1 MNRKKQ
7 NIIDAAYSLFI
18 EKGYSATSIQEIL
31 DEAGI
36 SKGTFYNYFASKTEC
51 LIAIMESVGAEIRQK
66 RMECAAGKR
75 VDDKEVLSDQLAVR
89 IQVNREKNLFSLYES
104 IFYSQDKELKDFA
117 KNSYKKEL
125 DWMSSRIIDLYGH
138 KAAPYALDNAASMH
152 GSTQQLVNLW
162 LLTTDEDL
170 PPKRLASFVVDR
182 LEVSLL
188 AQIDSGE
195 RFILAPTVY
204 TEKTAENLT
213 VEELAEQLEAFA
225 GNNPEDSA
233 EKQLILFLAG
243 ELKIH
248 SPRKALLESVL
259 GTLSSIPG
267 HESELMILLEQVW
280 KKLAK
285 F

>member
-7 NIIDAAYSLFI
+7 NIIDAAYALFI
-18 EKGYSATSIQEIL
+18 DKGYSATSIQEIL

-36 SKGTFYNYFASKTEC
+36 SKGTFYNYFTSKTEC

-75 VDDKEVLSDQLAVR
+75 VDDKEVFADQLAVR
-89 IQVNREKNLFSLYES
+89 IQINREKNLFALYES
-104 IFYSQDKELKDFA
+104 IFYSQDKELKNFA
-117 KNSYKKEL
+117 KTSYKKEL
-125 DWMSSRIIDLYGH
+125 DWMSSRIIDLFGQT
-138 KAAPYALDNAASMH
+138 AAPYALDNAAAMH
-152 GSTQQLVNLW
+152 GTIQQLVNVW

-170 PPKRLASFVVDR
+170 PPKALATFAVNR
-182 LEVSLL
+182 LEVSLR

-204 TEKTAENLT
+204 TEKSAANLS
-213 VEELAEQLEAFA
+213 VAELAQQLESYSR
-225 GNNPEDSA
+225 NTLEDSA
-233 EKQLILFLAG
+233 SKQLVEFLAG
-243 ELKIH
+243 ELKSG

-259 GTLSSIPG
+259 GTLSTIPG

>member
-1 MNRKKQ
+1 
-7 NIIDAAYSLFI
+7 
-18 EKGYSATSIQEIL
+18 
-31 DEAGI
+31 
-36 SKGTFYNYFASKTEC
+36 
-51 LIAIMESVGAEIRQK
+51 MESVGAEIRQK
-66 RMECAAGKR
+66 RMECAAGR
-75 VDDKEVLSDQLAVR
+75 PVDDEKVLADQLSVR

-117 KNSYKKEL
+117 KNTYKKEL
-125 DWMSSRIIDLYGH
+125 DWMTSRIIDIFGQ
-138 KAAPYALDNAASMH
+138 KAAPYALDNAAAMH
-152 GSTQQLVNLW
+152 GTIQQLVNIW

-170 PPKRLASFVVDR
+170 PAKKLAAFVVNR
-182 LEVSLL
+182 LEVSLF

-213 VEELAEQLEAFA
+213 VEELAQQLGKYSRTEL
-225 GNNPEDSA
+225 EETSS
-233 EKQLILFLAG
+233 KQLIHFLAE
-243 ELKIH
+243 ELKSA

-259 GTLSSIPG
+259 GTLSTIPG
-267 HESELMILLEQVW
+267 HESQLMILLEQVW

>member
-1 MNRKKQ
+1 
-7 NIIDAAYSLFI
+7 
-18 EKGYSATSIQEIL
+18 
-31 DEAGI
+31 
-36 SKGTFYNYFASKTEC
+36 
-51 LIAIMESVGAEIRQK
+51 MESVGAEIRQK
-66 RMECAAGKR
+66 RMECAAGR
-75 VDDKEVLSDQLAVR
+75 PVDDEKVLADQLSVR

-117 KNSYKKEL
+117 KNTYKKEL
-125 DWMSSRIIDLYGH
+125 DWMTSRIIDIFGQ
-138 KAAPYALDNAASMH
+138 KSAPYALDNAAAMH
-152 GSTQQLVNLW
+152 GTIQQLVNIW

-170 PPKRLASFVVDR
+170 PAKKLAAFVVNR
-182 LEVSLL
+182 LEVSLF

-213 VEELAEQLEAFA
+213 VEELAQQLGKYSRTEL
-225 GNNPEDSA
+225 EETSS
-233 EKQLILFLAG
+233 KQLIHFLAE
-243 ELKIH
+243 ELKSA

-259 GTLSSIPG
+259 GTLSTIPG
-267 HESELMILLEQVW
+267 HESQLMILLEQVW